1 MEEVYTNETTG
12 GNKMKKYMKHLK
24 NEKGMTLI
32 ELLAVIV
39 IIAII
44 AAIAV
49 PAIGGIINNSRD
61 KAVLADASNILAG
74 AKIANVDGA
83 CDVESTGDVTCSQE
97 QLKGHVEN
105 VKANAGDYKASYDAT
120 GKVWTVVYPLISG
133 IKNDKY
139 KINGAITEAKLNA
152 AMEGKSA
159 TTNP

>member
-12 GNKMKKYMKHLK
+12 GNKMKKYTKYMK

-83 CDVESTGDVTCSQE
+83 CDVATSGDVACTKVHLESY
-97 QLKGHVEN
+97 VEN
-105 VKANAGDYKASYDAT
+105 VKAGKDVTTLYGATYKVET
-120 GKVWTVVYPLISG
+120 KEWTVTYSG
-133 IKNDKY
+133 LSNIKNAKY
-139 KINGAITEAKLNA
+139 SVGGTSATESVLNV
-152 AMEGKSA
+152 AMEGKSK
-159 TTNP
+159 

>member
-1 MEEVYTNETTG
+1 
-12 GNKMKKYMKHLK
+12 MKKYTKHMK

-83 CDVESTGDVTCSQE
+83 CTVEATGNVKCSQE

-105 VKANAGDYKASYDAT
+105 VKATAGVYSASYDAA
-120 GKVWTVVYPLISG
+120 GKIWTVVYPLISG

-139 KINGAITEAKLNA
+139 KVTGDITEAKLNA
-152 AMEGKSA
+152 AMEGNS
-159 TTNP
+159 TPVTGG

>member
-1 MEEVYTNETTG
+1 VEEIYTNETTG
-12 GNKMKKYMKHLK
+12 GNKMKKYTKYMK

-61 KAVLADASNILAG
+61 KALLADASNILAG

-83 CDVESTGDVTCSQE
+83 CGLPTATGVVECKEVD
-97 QLKGHVEN
+97 LKKYVEN
-105 VKANAGDYKASYDAT
+105 VKTGTTYKANYDGTA
-120 GKVWTVVYPLISG
+120 WTVTYSG
-133 IKNDKY
+133 LTDIKSKDY
-139 KINGAITEAKLNA
+139 QVGSPVTESKLNEV
-152 AMEGKSA
+152 MQGKIKA
-159 TTNP
+159 TTP

>member
-1 MEEVYTNETTG
+1 
-12 GNKMKKYMKHLK
+12 MKKYTKHMK

-83 CDVESTGDVTCSQE
+83 CEVATSGDVTC
-97 QLKGHVEN
+97 LKKELEGHVEN
-105 VKANAGDYKASYDAT
+105 VKADAGDYAASYNAT
-120 GKVWTVVYPLISG
+120 TKVWTVTYPKLSE
-133 IKNDKY
+133 IKNEKY
-139 KINGAITEAKLNA
+139 KVTSPATEPDLNKA
-152 AMEGKSA
+152 LEGKSK
-159 TTNP
+159 

>member
-12 GNKMKKYMKHLK
+12 GNKLKKYTKYMK

-83 CDVESTGDVTCSQE
+83 CDVKPSGDVDCSKE
-97 QLKGHVEN
+97 NLEGHVEN
-105 VKANAGDYKASYDAT
+105 VKAEAEDYSASYNAT
-120 GKVWTVVYPLISG
+120 KKEWTVVYSLIDK

-139 KINGAITEAKLNA
+139 KVTGAITEAKLNT
-152 AMEGKSA
+152 AMEGK
-159 TTNP
+159 TITP